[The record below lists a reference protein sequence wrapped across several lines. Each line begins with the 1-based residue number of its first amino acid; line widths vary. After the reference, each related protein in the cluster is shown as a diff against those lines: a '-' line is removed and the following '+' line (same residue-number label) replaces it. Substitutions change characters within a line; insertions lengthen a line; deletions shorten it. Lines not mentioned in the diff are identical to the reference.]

1 MPADGSATGQIVG
14 NPIPH
19 RIGQAAAIRVRDV
32 LQGIGSGGGT
42 NGDSCVWAGS
52 DFEGAGRE
60 GGRID
65 PGQHAA
71 QFLEFGQVDTESRD
85 NGRGNL
91 QRTFA

>member
-1 MPADGSATGQIVG
+1 
-14 NPIPH
+14 
-19 RIGQAAAIRVRDV
+19 
-32 LQGIGSGGGT
+32 
-42 NGDSCVWAGS
+42 VWAGS